1 MEEISVLNLFLQ
13 AGIVVKVVMILLFV
27 ASILSWI
34 VIVERYKFFRKV
46 KNENN
51 VFLKKFWSGKDLS
64 ILHKEI
70 QDKEVLYGSMN
81 LFKNSYDEFHQIESE
96 AEIVEVDLESIN
108 RTMRVSIASDEE
120 EMNKHLPFLANVG
133 SVSPYVGLL
142 GTVWGIMTSF
152 QGLSD
157 ATQATINAVAPGI
170 SEALIATGMGLF
182 AAIPAVVA
190 FNKFTAES
198 ETISQN
204 TLIFAEE
211 MASIFYNKTIKKQ

>member
-1 MEEISVLNLFLQ
+1 MDDISVLNLFLE
-13 AGIVVKVVMILLFV
+13 AGLVVKIVMMLLFI

-34 VIVERYKFFRKV
+34 IIVERYNFFKKIKDV
-46 KNENN
+46 ND
-51 VFLKKFWSGKDLS
+51 VFLSDFWTGRDLD
-64 ILHKEI
+64 ILYKEI
-70 QDKEVLYGSMN
+70 SKEENLYGAMN
-81 LFKNSYDEFHQIESE
+81 LFKNSFDEFNNIKAKENINE
-96 AEIVEVDLESIN
+96 LDLEDIN
-108 RTMRVSIASDEE
+108 RSMRVSIASDEE
-120 EMNKHLPFLANVG
+120 DMNKHLPFLANVG

-190 FNKFTAES
+190 FNKFTSES
-198 ETISQN
+198 ESISQS

-211 MASIFYNKTIKKQ
+211 LASIFYKKSIKK

>member
-1 MEEISVLNLFLQ
+1 MDDISVLNLFLE
-13 AGIVVKVVMILLFV
+13 AGLVVKIVMMLLFI

-34 VIVERYKFFRKV
+34 IIVERYNFFKKIKDV
-46 KNENN
+46 NDA
-51 VFLKKFWSGKDLS
+51 FLSDFWTGRDLDV
-64 ILHKEI
+64 LYKEI
-70 QDKEVLYGSMN
+70 SKEENLYGAMN
-81 LFKNSYDEFHQIESE
+81 LFKNSFDEFNNIKAKENINE
-96 AEIVEVDLESIN
+96 LDLEDIN
-108 RTMRVSIASDEE
+108 RSMRVSIASDEE
-120 EMNKHLPFLANVG
+120 DMNKHLPFLANVG

-170 SEALIATGMGLF
+170 SEALVATGMGLF

-190 FNKFTAES
+190 YNKFTSES
-198 ETISQN
+198 ESISQS

-211 MASIFYNKTIKKQ
+211 LASIFYKKSIKK

>member
-1 MEEISVLNLFLQ
+1 MDDISVLNLFLE
-13 AGIVVKVVMILLFV
+13 AGLVVKIVMMLLFI

-34 VIVERYKFFRKV
+34 IIVERYNFFKKIKDV
-46 KNENN
+46 NDA
-51 VFLKKFWSGKDLS
+51 FLSDFWTGRDLDV
-64 ILHKEI
+64 LYKEI
-70 QDKEVLYGSMN
+70 SKEENLYGAMN
-81 LFKNSYDEFHQIESE
+81 LFKNSFEEFNYIKCKENINE
-96 AEIVEVDLESIN
+96 LDLEDIN
-108 RTMRVSIASDEE
+108 RSMRVSIASDEE
-120 EMNKHLPFLANVG
+120 DMNKHLPFLANVG

-170 SEALIATGMGLF
+170 SEALVATGMGLF

-190 FNKFTAES
+190 YNKFTSES
-198 ETISQN
+198 ESISQS

-211 MASIFYNKTIKKQ
+211 LASIFYKKSIKK